1 MRLLPR
7 EIQLQEEVGC
17 RRANIACRD
26 HGYRQIRPERPCHH
40 SQRLNQSDLRQQ
52 VLHEVSS
59 PQEKRIE
66 SGNRFEFFLEI
77 VQPDDWAHSFRFIR
91 ADARE
96 SNNMC
101 YTAFPDRRGQDVR
114 HAFLVSGDIR
124 RTHIGWDHRVYRL
137 RAGKRSFERA
147 GVSYVSNDCLRAL
160 MRKMFEAFCVSPQSA
175 HLLSSCKHFLSCR
188 SSSFSRGANNYEHV
202 LLLAVVLRTAP
213 AQNLDSCRILGS
225 KQYLSHKSNR
235 A

>member
-17 RRANIACRD
+17 RRANIARRD

-52 VLHEVSS
+52 VLHEVGS

-77 VQPDDWAHSFRFIR
+77 VQPDDWAHFFRFIR
-91 ADARE
+91 AEARE
-96 SNNMC
+96 SDNMC
-101 YTAFPDRRGQDVR
+101 YAALLDRRGQGVG
-114 HAFLVSGDIR
+114 HSFFVSGDIR

-137 RAGKRSFERA
+137 RAGKRSLERA

-160 MRKMFEAFCVSPQSA
+160 MRKMFEAFCVAPQNA
-175 HLLSSCKHFLSCR
+175 HLLSSCKQFFSCR
-188 SSSFSRGANNYEHV
+188 SSSMSRGPNNYEHV
-202 LLLAVVLRTAP
+202 LLLAAAFRTAP
-213 AQNLDSCRILGS
+213 AQNLDSTGILGS
-225 KQYLSHKSNR
+225 KQYLSHKSTQ